1 MEALSTAKP
10 KEFTMMSVLSSPSF
24 LRAVVWFDAATG
36 VLLAALHLALT
47 DTLAQWLGLPSG
59 LVSASGL
66 ALIAYALLAGVIAS
80 QRSTPRGLLWVLIAG
95 NAAWAFASLAL
106 LLSSAVAPTVWGQA
120 YLVVHVVSVG
130 LLAELQWFGMRRL
143 PSMAVA

>member
-1 MEALSTAKP
+1 
-10 KEFTMMSVLSSPSF
+10 MSLLSSPSF

-47 DTLAQWLGLPSG
+47 DTLAGWLGLPAG

-66 ALIAYALLAGVIAS
+66 ALVAYAVLAMSIAS
-80 QRSTPRGLLWVLIAG
+80 QRNIPRGLLWLLIVG
-95 NAAWAFASLAL
+95 NAAWFFASLAL
-106 LLSSAVAPTVWGQA
+106 LLSSAITPTVWGQA

-130 LLAELQWFGMRRL
+130 LLAELQWFGVRRL
-143 PSMAVA
+143 PSMAMA

>member
-1 MEALSTAKP
+1 
-10 KEFTMMSVLSSPSF
+10 MSLLSSPSF

-47 DTLAQWLGLPSG
+47 DTLAGWLGLPAG

-66 ALIAYALLAGVIAS
+66 ALIGFALLAAVIAG
-80 QRSTPRGLLWVLIAG
+80 QRQTPRGLLALLVAG
-95 NAAWAFASLAL
+95 NAAWALSSLGL
-106 LLSSAVAPTVWGQA
+106 LLSSAVAPTGWGQA
-120 YLVVHVVSVG
+120 YLAVHVVSVG

-143 PSMAVA
+143 PSMATA

>member
-1 MEALSTAKP
+1 
-10 KEFTMMSVLSSPSF
+10 MMSVLSSPSF

-47 DTLAQWLGLPSG
+47 DTLAQWLGLPAG

>member
-1 MEALSTAKP
+1 
-10 KEFTMMSVLSSPSF
+10 MSFLSSPSF

-47 DTLAQWLGLPSG
+47 ETLAGWLGLPAG

-66 ALIAYALLAGVIAS
+66 ALIAYAVLAMVIAS
-80 QRSTPRGLLWVLIAG
+80 QRTLPHGLLWLLVLG
-95 NAAWAFASLAL
+95 NAAWVVGSVTL

-120 YLVVHVVSVG
+120 YLVVHVLSVG
-130 LLAELQWFGMRRL
+130 VLAELQWFGVRRL
-143 PSMAVA
+143 SAPTIA

>member
-1 MEALSTAKP
+1 
-10 KEFTMMSVLSSPSF
+10 MSVLSSPSF
-24 LRAVVWFDAATG
+24 LGAVVWFDAATG

-47 DTLAQWLGLPSG
+47 DTLAGWLGLPAG

-66 ALIAYALLAGVIAS
+66 ALIPYAVLAMAIAS
-80 QRSTPRGLLWVLIAG
+80 QRNTPRGLLWLLIAG
-95 NAAWAFASLAL
+95 NAAWVFASLAL
-106 LLSSAVAPTVWGQA
+106 LMSSAIAPTLWGQA

-130 LLAELQWFGMRRL
+130 VLAELQWFGVRRL

>member
-1 MEALSTAKP
+1 
-10 KEFTMMSVLSSPSF
+10 MSVLSSPSF

-47 DTLAQWLGLPSG
+47 GTLAEWFGLPVG

-66 ALIAYALLAGVIAS
+66 ALIAYAVLAMAIAS
-80 QRSTPRGLLWVLIAG
+80 QRNTPRGLLWLLIVG
-95 NAAWAFASLAL
+95 NAAWFLASLAL

-130 LLAELQWFGMRRL
+130 ILAELQWFGVRRL
-143 PSMAVA
+143 PTLAMV